1 MRPGN
6 STPGKND
13 DYRSVELSSNI
24 DILSIL
30 KFCSTVHRRSSKL
43 LTSSRILENPLSG
56 PINFDIRIFVS
67 MHIYPSAESEA
78 IFHQQFSCVP
88 EMITV
93 YLLFLFMILRN
104 ISVTDTTKSFELF
117 YNKSYTSTDVHCEQ
131 IKK

>member
-24 DILSIL
+24 DILSVL

-67 MHIYPSAESEA
+67 MHIYPSAASEA

-93 YLLFLFMILRN
+93 YLLFLFMTLRN
-104 ISVTDTTKSFELF
+104 ISVTDTTKLF
-117 YNKSYTSTDVHCEQ
+117 
-131 IKK
+131 

>member
-24 DILSIL
+24 DILSVL

-93 YLLFLFMILRN
+93 YLLFLFMTLRN
-104 ISVTDTTKSFELF
+104 ISVTDTTKLF
-117 YNKSYTSTDVHCEQ
+117 
-131 IKK
+131 